1 VDVEKYNAMVGRINL
16 LSDQEV
22 EELVNSDKCPFES
35 ELMVGVPMG
44 QFHCLVCGEM
54 VLAGFPHPRYKE

>member
-1 VDVEKYNAMVGRINL
+1 MDVKKYNAMVGRINL

-22 EELVNSDKCPFES
+22 KELVDNDKCPFDP

-44 QFHCLVCGEM
+44 QFHCQVCGEM
-54 VLAGFPHPRYKE
+54 VLAGLSHPRYKE

>member
-16 LSDQEV
+16 LPDQEV
-22 EELVNSDKCPFES
+22 KELVDNDKCPFES
-35 ELMVGVPMG
+35 ELMIGVPIG

-54 VLAGFPHPRYKE
+54 VLPGSPHPKHKE